1 MNFNE
6 LQLILGND
14 PNYEGPGELSPFA
27 QFLAPIGEVVIA
39 FSRLER
45 RLTWAIESAL
55 NLSTEDAN
63 AIQESIYSVSTRT
76 NLFLTIASTHVD
88 NQSDHYTEL
97 QRIVKKIHQ
106 ANDYRNFI
114 LHGPWTG
121 VQRTIEDG
129 EVESEAMK
137 VKYAQLGSKKKDA
150 KPRSHSTEEMRE
162 KATEMLTLCREIQ
175 TWVLSVF
182 PSAQNRAP

>member
-1 MNFNE
+1 MDLNK
-6 LQLILGND
+6 LKQIIGNNQ
-14 PNYEGPGELSPFA
+14 NYEGPGELAPFA

-45 RLTWAIESAL
+45 RLTWAIESVL
-55 NLSTEDAN
+55 NLSIEDAN

-88 NQSDHYTEL
+88 NKSDYYNEL
-97 QRIVKKIHQ
+97 QRIAKKIHQ

-121 VQRTIEDG
+121 VQRTITDG
-129 EVESEAMK
+129 EIDSEAMK
-137 VKYAQLGSKKKDA
+137 VKYAQLGSKKKNE
-150 KPRSHSTEEMRE
+150 KPRSHSTEEMRQ
-162 KATEMLTLCREIQ
+162 KATEMLILCREIQ
-175 TWVLSVF
+175 IWVLSVF
-182 PSAQNRAP
+182 PNAQNRVP